1 MDTMMQGI
9 NTWLWPYMAI
19 AMYNELNKVC
29 IACEA
34 IMLAELT
41 LAYTFLVHFLF
52 EHVPGRQPQDAL
64 VASVDDIF
72 PPLRQCC
79 VILVTR
85 RASGRGGSACRSGR
99 AAGAG

>member
-29 IACEA
+29 MACEA

-41 LAYTFLVHFLF
+41 RVYTFLVHFLF
-52 EHVPGRQPQDAL
+52 EHAPGR
-64 VASVDDIF
+64 
-72 PPLRQCC
+72 
-79 VILVTR
+79 
-85 RASGRGGSACRSGR
+85 RSEDVL
-99 AAGAG
+99 